1 MPNRKLYD
9 IVPVAFKIPV
19 EDSGKSGRN
28 CFRMSEKK
36 QIKYRHELKYQ
47 VTDGEIQMLK
57 MRIQHLLPLDSH
69 VAQTGSYRIRS
80 LYFDDYDDRC
90 MKENENGTD
99 PREKFRIR
107 IYNGSAAKI
116 SLECKRKER
125 GKTHKTSCPLTVEQ
139 TRLLMAGKVLPD
151 IGQQPPLLRKLTLQ
165 MMTRQMRPKVIV
177 EYDRIPYVYKNGN
190 VRITLDTNITSS
202 SAVETFLDPCISGR
216 PVLPVGQQLLEV
228 KYDEYLP
235 DFIYR
240 SLMLPNLRQTAF
252 SKYYICRKYTR

>member
-1 MPNRKLYD
+1 MP
-9 IVPVAFKIPV
+9 
-19 EDSGKSGRN
+19 ES
-28 CFRMSEKK
+28 K
-36 QIKYRHELKYQ
+36 QVKYRHELKYQ
-47 VTDGEIQMLK
+47 VTDAQIQMLN
-57 MRIQHLLPLDSH
+57 MRIRHLLPLDSH
-69 VAQTGSYRIRS
+69 VAKTGSYFIRS

-90 MKENENGTD
+90 LKENENGTD

-107 IYNGSAAKI
+107 IYNGSCEKI

-139 TRLLMAGKVLPD
+139 TRLLMAGKPLPD
-151 IGQQPPLLRKLTLQ
+151 IGSQPPLLRKLTLQ
-165 MMTRQMRPKVIV
+165 MLTRRLRPVVIV
-177 EYDRIPYVYKNGN
+177 EYERIPFVYRNGN
-190 VRITLDTNITSS
+190 VRITLDTNIRSS
-202 SAVETFLDPCISGR
+202 SAVERFLEPKLSGR

-240 SLMLPNLRQTAF
+240 SLMLPSLRQTAF